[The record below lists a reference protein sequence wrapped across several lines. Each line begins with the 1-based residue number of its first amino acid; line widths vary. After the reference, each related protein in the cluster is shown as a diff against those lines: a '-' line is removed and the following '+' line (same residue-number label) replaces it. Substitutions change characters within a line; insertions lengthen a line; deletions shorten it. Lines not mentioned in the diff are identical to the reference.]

1 MQPAK
6 ISLPYFDI
14 LLERF
19 AEGDTNAQQV
29 FGRHVHWGYWE
40 NPAQADGS
48 VADFQIAAERLSQ
61 KVYAAGGVKNGYRL
75 LDAGCG
81 FGGTT
86 ACLNDN
92 FNNMQLVG
100 LNIDPRQLDR
110 ARQEVKPRESNQIE
124 FVEGN
129 ACQLPFADA
138 SFDVVLA
145 VECIFHFPSRE
156 DFFREARRVLRPGGK
171 LALSDF
177 VPLSI
182 IYPLSV
188 FLGNMA
194 NSSIGST
201 YGQANTEF
209 TFGDYQKLAKSTGF
223 NLTLKE
229 DITRNTLPTY
239 PVVRRLF
246 EQIGRKDSAN
256 ATGLI
261 ELASRLGL
269 WRYLVLGFEVS

>member
-19 AEGDTNAQQV
+19 AEGDPIAKEV

-40 NPAQADGS
+40 NPDQADGS
-48 VADFQIAAERLSQ
+48 VADFAAAAEKLTQRLYS
-61 KVYAAGGVKNGYRL
+61 AAGVKDGFRL

-81 FGGTT
+81 FGGTI

-124 FVEGN
+124 FVEAD

-156 DFFREARRVLRPGGK
+156 DFFREVRRVLRPGGR

-182 IYPLSV
+182 VYPLSV
-188 FLGNMA
+188 VLGKMA

-209 TFGDYQKLAKSTGF
+209 TFGDYQKLAEATGF

-229 DITRNTLPTY
+229 DITKNTLPTY

-246 EQIGRKDSAN
+246 EQIGRKDAAN
-256 ATGLI
+256 VTGLI

-269 WRYLVLGFEVS
+269 WRYLVVGFEVI